1 MFHRL
6 RRNERKRAIDV
17 NCEKAG
23 VECQTRDDIRRKA
36 LMNSRFGRVGW
47 RSGTF
52 YYVRFEYQIR
62 LLFGHERDDSQLL
75 GEQQGLN
82 SIALPKIL
90 LSFLLNFSSKVT
102 LKKFTKW
109 KFGHILTT
117 R

>member
-1 MFHRL
+1 
-6 RRNERKRAIDV
+6 
-17 NCEKAG
+17 
-23 VECQTRDDIRRKA
+23 
-36 LMNSRFGRVGW
+36 MNSRFGRVGW

-52 YYVRFEYQIR
+52 YYVLFEYQIR

-90 LSFLLNFSSKVT
+90 LSFLLSFLPNFSSKVT
-102 LKKFTKW
+102 LKKLEVWTC
-109 KFGHILTT
+109 LTT